1 MPFRAHNS
9 TLSPAS
15 LRAAA
20 TPVTRDASTRG
31 RANTAN
37 AAHENATDFAT
48 STDELTSRQAVTR
61 RRSGKRDLV
70 DTPASNAQA
79 QDSTPHLRSFCQ
91 QHSRQERH
99 LPAVIADKSL
109 AAQEAIPTP
118 RQLAPYGGGDMTHW
132 RPCLNA
138 RTSTTRRRAF
148 GDRHHGKGSRY
159 LNDIWQDRELPDELH
174 LLRLGAPPTPLA
186 TLCDFQHTTS
196 DHKSM
201 RTSHGAEKS
210 SESHIMECEDFL
222 GQQPRRPAANRQQ
235 TTQTPRTQTQHACSA
250 RLSSLAS
257 RLRLQLRTRLSF
269 LFAWMAMV

>member
-1 MPFRAHNS
+1 MPLPTHKHI
-9 TLSPAS
+9 LSPAS

-159 LNDIWQDRELPDELH
+159 LNDIWQDRELPNELH
-174 LLRLGAPPTPLA
+174 LLRLRAPRTPFA
-186 TLCDFQHTTS
+186 TRRNSQHMARRM
-196 DHKSM
+196 KST
-201 RTSHGAEKS
+201 RKSYGAEKS
-210 SESHIMECEDFL
+210 RE
-222 GQQPRRPAANRQQ
+222 A
-235 TTQTPRTQTQHACSA
+235 T
-250 RLSSLAS
+250 
-257 RLRLQLRTRLSF
+257 
-269 LFAWMAMV
+269 